1 MNISY
6 HKITYNEELA
16 IMSLAVDQTER
27 IKSEL
32 KLEQER
38 KRKQN
43 EITAAVINAQEKEKE
58 QLSKELHDNINQILT
73 VTKLMVE
80 HGLANKMNQEEVL
93 SLNLYHLTTAINEI
107 RKLSQ
112 SLMPP
117 SLNDTTLNESLNQ
130 MIQNY
135 NALDLFKINYI
146 NELNQEDLIDG
157 PLKLTIFRIIQEQ
170 LNNIV
175 KHSGANK
182 VELIIKPEDNE
193 LFITI
198 IDNGRGFDVS
208 AGNGGLGLKNIKSR
222 SNLYNGRINIVSEI
236 NVGTKLEVVFPIKKA
251 L

>member
-1 MNISY
+1 
-6 HKITYNEELA
+6 
-16 IMSLAVDQTER
+16 
-27 IKSEL
+27 
-32 KLEQER
+32 
-38 KRKQN
+38 
-43 EITAAVINAQEKEKE
+43 
-58 QLSKELHDNINQILT
+58 
-73 VTKLMVE
+73 
-80 HGLANKMNQEEVL
+80 
-93 SLNLYHLTTAINEI
+93 
-107 RKLSQ
+107 
-112 SLMPP
+112 
-117 SLNDTTLNESLNQ
+117 

-208 AGNGGLGLKNIKSR
+208 AGTGGLGLKNIKSR